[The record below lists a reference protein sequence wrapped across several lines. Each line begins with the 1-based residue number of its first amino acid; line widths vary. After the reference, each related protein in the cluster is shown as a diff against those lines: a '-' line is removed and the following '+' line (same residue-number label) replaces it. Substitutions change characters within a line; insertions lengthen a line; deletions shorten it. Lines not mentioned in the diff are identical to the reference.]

1 MSRTLT
7 ISDNLY
13 AQLEVA
19 ARVRGLGSVEQ
30 LLDTWQFS
38 EDNVHHR
45 QETVRQ
51 IDALRNRLFKKYGE
65 MADSVELIRD
75 DRGR

>member
-38 EDNVHHR
+38 EDNVYHR
-45 QETVRQ
+45 QQTVRQ

>member
-51 IDALRNRLFKKYGE
+51 IDALRDRLFKKYGE

>member
-19 ARVRGLGSVEQ
+19 ARVRGLGSVEA
-30 LLDTWQFS
+30 
-38 EDNVHHR
+38 
-45 QETVRQ
+45 
-51 IDALRNRLFKKYGE
+51 IA
-65 MADSVELIRD
+65 
-75 DRGR
+75 

>member
-1 MSRTLT
+1 MHNWKL
-7 ISDNLY
+7 LL
-13 AQLEVA
+13 AFAVWVVLK
-19 ARVRGLGSVEQ
+19 Q

>member
-51 IDALRNRLFKKYGE
+51 IDALCNRLFKKYGE